1 MISYNKRRFLI
12 VDDFSDFRASV
23 KGMLSQMAAQH
34 IDMAANG
41 EEAISLCREQQY
53 DIILHDYNLGEGKNG
68 QQVLEELHHAGLIS
82 PQCIFVMV
90 TAESSQAMVMAA
102 LEFEPD
108 AYLTKPFTRASLQ
121 QRLDRLV
128 ERKVALQPILAPLT
142 KQQYGAV
149 LQACEQI
156 IASQPRYAP
165 LCQRY
170 KADALKTLG
179 LHEDLEAQ
187 LQSLLADRPMPW
199 ALNML
204 AHHWLEIGN
213 LEQAETLLEQGIS
226 QFPMLPALFDA
237 LSQVKLAKGELLKAQ
252 VFLEQ
257 AVKISPNN
265 SQRQAQLGKLARANH
280 DPDRAV
286 RAYRQAVNLGRH
298 SQFRDPEAHLNLAG
312 SLQDQ
317 AGDAAPSPKAMLEI
331 RQTLGDVSKGW
342 RHDPGLTARADLV
355 QAKSLVKSG
364 KQVEADELVR
374 NASRKLGKMDTFF
387 TAAAALEVA
396 SQLRELGQ
404 PEQADTLLGTCA
416 EMYGDDP
423 KIMAGIAEQT
433 TNPAILQAGEQAQA
447 QNREGI
453 RLYQQK
459 QYPAALDSFRAAQ
472 ALQPRNISFAL
483 NTAQSLLRLLL
494 TEPTDELR
502 EECLACLDQ
511 LRSMPSSDHRHE
523 RYRKLCERVESL

>member
-12 VDDFSDFRASV
+12 VDDFSDFRSSV
-23 KGMLSQMAAQH
+23 KGMLNQMAAQH
-34 IDMAANG
+34 VDAAANG
-41 EEAISLCREQQY
+41 DEAIKLCRENQY

-82 PQCIFVMV
+82 PNCIFVMV

-121 QRLDRLV
+121 QRLDKLV
-128 ERKVALQPILAPLT
+128 ERKVALQPILAPLA

-179 LHEDLEAQ
+179 LHEELESQ
-187 LQSLLADRPMPW
+187 LQGLLADRPMPW
-199 ALNML
+199 ALLML
-204 AHHWLEIGN
+204 ANHWLERDE
-213 LEQAETLLEQGIS
+213 LEQAEACFEQGIS
-226 QFPMLPALFDA
+226 QFPMLPALFDGLA
-237 LSQVKLAKGELLKAQ
+237 QVKQAKGELLKAQ

-257 AVKISPNN
+257 AVKISPN
-265 SQRQAQLGKLARANH
+265 SPQRQAELGKLARANQ
-280 DPDRAV
+280 DPERAV
-286 RAYRQAVNLGRH
+286 RAYRQAVSLGRH
-298 SQFRDPEAHLNLAG
+298 SQFRDPECHLHLAG

-331 RQTLGDVSKGW
+331 RQTLGELSKSW
-342 RHDPGLTARADLV
+342 KHDPGLTARADLL
-355 QAKSLVKSG
+355 QAKSLVKAG
-364 KQVEADELVR
+364 KQSEADELVR
-374 NASRKLGKMDTFF
+374 NASHKLGDLKTFF
-387 TAAAALEVA
+387 SAAAALEVA
-396 SQLRELGQ
+396 EQLRALGQ
-404 PEQADTLLGTCA
+404 PDTADNLLGTCA

-423 KIMAGIAEQT
+423 KVMAGIAAQT
-433 TNPAILQAGEQAQA
+433 SNPAILEAGQQAQTH
-447 QNREGI
+447 NREGI
-453 RLYQQK
+453 RLYQQQ
-459 QYPAALDSFRAAQ
+459 QYPEALDSFRTAQ

-494 TEPTDELR
+494 SEPTDELR
-502 EECLACLDQ
+502 EECLSCLEQ
-511 LRSMPSSDHRHE
+511 VRSMPESDHRYA
-523 RYRKLCERVESL
+523 RYRKLCERVEAL

>member
-1 MISYNKRRFLI
+1 MISYSKRRFLI
-12 VDDFSDFRASV
+12 VDDFSDFRSSV
-23 KGMLSQMAAQH
+23 KGMLNQMAAQH
-34 IDMAANG
+34 VDAAANG
-41 EEAISLCREQQY
+41 EEAISLCRAKQY
-53 DIILHDYNLGEGKNG
+53 DVILHDYNLGEGKNG

-108 AYLTKPFTRASLQ
+108 GYLTKPFTRASLQ
-121 QRLDRLV
+121 QRLDKLV
-128 ERKVALQPILAPLT
+128 ERKNALQPILAPLG

-179 LHEDLEAQ
+179 LHEDLAEH

-204 AHHWLEIGN
+204 ANHWLEREQ
-213 LEQAETLLEQGIS
+213 LEQAEACFEQGIS
-226 QFPMLPALFDA
+226 QFPMLPALFA
-237 LSQVKLAKGELLKAQ
+237 GLARVKQAKGEMLKAQ
-252 VFLEQ
+252 VFMEQ

-265 SQRQAQLGKLARANH
+265 PQRQAELGKLARANQ

-286 RAYRQAVNLGRH
+286 RAYRQAVSLGRH
-298 SQFRDPEAHLNLAG
+298 SQFRDPECHLNLAG

-317 AGDAAPSPKAMLEI
+317 AGNAAPSPKAMLEI
-331 RQTLGDVSKGW
+331 RQTLGDLSKSW
-342 RHDPGLTARADLV
+342 KHDPGMTARADLV
-355 QAKSLVKSG
+355 QAKSLIKAG

-374 NASRKLGKMDTFF
+374 NAGSKLGKLKTFY
-387 TAAAALEVA
+387 TAEAALEVA
-396 SQLRELGQ
+396 NQLRELGQ
-404 PEQADTLLGTCA
+404 AEQADTLLSTCA

-423 KIMAGIAEQT
+423 KVMAGIAAQT
-433 TNPAILQAGEQAQA
+433 SNPAILQAGQQAQER
-447 QNREGI
+447 NREGI
-453 RLYQQK
+453 RLYQQQ
-459 QYPAALDSFRAAQ
+459 QYPAALESFRTAQ

-502 EECLACLDQ
+502 EECLACLEQ

-523 RYRKLCERVESL
+523 RYRKLCERVEAL